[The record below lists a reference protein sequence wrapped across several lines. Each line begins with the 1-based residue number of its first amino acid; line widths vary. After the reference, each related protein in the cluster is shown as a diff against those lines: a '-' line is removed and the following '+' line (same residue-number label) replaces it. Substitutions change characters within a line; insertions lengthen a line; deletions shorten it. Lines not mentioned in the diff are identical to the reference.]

1 MKKEEFLLL
10 RHWPALLSVEEVAW
24 VLGVEAFY
32 IPILV
37 SAGLL
42 RPAGKPVPNGR
53 KFFPRERLLEHSKD
67 EVWLNRA
74 ALAMVN
80 YNRGRNGTSLEKLGN
95 GSRSASSAKACG
107 AAE

>member
-10 RHWPALLSVEEVAW
+10 RHWPALLSVDEAAW

-67 EVWLNRA
+67 EAWLNRA
-74 ALAMVN
+74 AVAMVN
-80 YNRGRNGTSLEKLGN
+80 YNRGRNGKSLEKP
-95 GSRSASSAKACG
+95 CG
-107 AAE
+107 PNDTL